1 MKSPLPISLV
11 TAEIIGFMDDGDLSV
26 RALNGKENH
35 VLKLIVV
42 RLDSISGSFS
52 SLLFLKMGRCE
63 ISEVERN
70 ILKVLW
76 SGLTYKLLSGAGNE
90 STILT
95 VVDTMHKE

>member
-26 RALNGKENH
+26 RAMNGKENH
-35 VLKLIVV
+35 VLKFIVL

-76 SGLTYKLLSGAGNE
+76 FGLTNKIAVWRRE
-90 STILT
+90 
-95 VVDTMHKE
+95 